1 VSTGSWKKNE
11 SYDQSRPT
19 KDVLRASETPT
30 NNFNLVMLKIS
41 FVIQLSEDVWK
52 VK

>member
-1 VSTGSWKKNE
+1 VTLSTGSWKKNE
-11 SYDQSRPT
+11 SYDQ
-19 KDVLRASETPT
+19 DDLRASETPT

-41 FVIQLSEDVWK
+41 FVIQLSEHVLK